1 MHILYIAGHG
11 VWLYMRRV
19 CGFAFFWFGI
29 GMIVDYFLSGF
40 LNFCVVIGSF
50 IVAYVLFC
58 KC

>member
-1 MHILYIAGHG
+1 
-11 VWLYMRRV
+11 MRRV

-50 IVAYVLFC
+50 IVAYILFC